1 MIKLFTHTDLDGIG
15 CAILA
20 RLAFADDV
28 DITYCGY
35 EDINDEIYRHIQ
47 SDKILKY
54 DMVFITD
61 ISVEEEN
68 AVILDGMEYVKI
80 KLLDHHPTAQHLNK
94 YDWCTIKIENEETHI
109 KTSGT
114 ELYYNWLINH
124 GCLNKD
130 GNLDRF
136 VEIVRDYDTWRWSQL
151 GEKGIICKQI
161 NYLLYLYGRERFVNW
176 CIGKIK
182 FDSFSKFP
190 NLSDTEKLVLEIKQ
204 REIDKY
210 IEEKNKQII
219 FLELCGKQC
228 GFVFAEN
235 YFSELGNKL
244 CKMNPNID
252 LIAMIDVASKVVS
265 YRTIK
270 DDIDLGKDIAQ
281 LFGGGGHPK
290 SAGLKFSDDVQ
301 FKVIEKIFN

>member
-28 DITYCGY
+28 DITYCDY
-35 EDINDEIYRHIQ
+35 DDINNEIYRRIQ
-47 SDKILKY
+47 SDKILNY

-61 ISVEEEN
+61 ISIEEEN
-68 AVILDGMEYVKI
+68 AVILDGISYVKI

-94 YDWCTIKIENEETHI
+94 YDWCTIKIEDEETHI

-124 GCLNKD
+124 GYLNKD

-161 NYLLYLYGRERFVNW
+161 NDLLYLYGRERFVNW
-176 CIGKIK
+176 CIAKIK

-210 IEEKNKQII
+210 IVEKNKQII

-244 CKMNPNID
+244 CKLNPDID
-252 LIAMIDVASKVVS
+252 LIAMIDIASKAVS

-290 SAGLKFSDDVQ
+290 SAGSKFSENVQ